1 MIEQYLL
8 YYALKCCSVQ
18 VADFADVFT
27 RRTTKEIPDA
37 LEAICGALKDK
48 KSLIE
53 IDLSHN
59 AFGSISIDPIAKLL
73 ETNRSIEI
81 MKLDNNG
88 LGPVAGTKIAK
99 ALLASAKL
107 SKAEG
112 KRSNLRTVFCGRN
125 RLQDE
130 AQEHRIKALKE
141 EGLEAK
147 LEELKLR
154 DSESEEIKLIEARL
168 ASRPCA
174 DWWAEMFEA
183 HGTLVDVRMPQ
194 NGIGMKGIT
203 ALALGLAKCP
213 ELQHLD
219 LQDNTFTAVDATTED
234 KASAKKAWEQALP
247 LWPELRVF
255 NIASCLLSIDGEV
268 PDILRILAEGSKPS
282 NPKLHTLQLQTND
295 LETDTFA
302 FLAKHISAHLSSVML
317 LELEE
322 DGLEVDDDL
331 EAIHKGLKRRGGKF
345 KLVVDDEDMFEE
357 EDEEEGEKGEKLVD
371 KDADALA
378 DLMGKVQIK

>member
-1 MIEQYLL
+1 
-8 YYALKCCSVQ
+8 
-18 VADFADVFT
+18 
-27 RRTTKEIPDA
+27 
-37 LEAICGALKDK
+37 
-48 KSLIE
+48 
-53 IDLSHN
+53 
-59 AFGSISIDPIAKLL
+59 
-73 ETNRSIEI
+73 

-99 ALLASAKL
+99 ALLASATQ

-112 KRSNLRTVFCGRN
+112 KRSNLRTVYCGRN

-130 AQEHRIKALKE
+130 AQEHRLKALKE

-154 DSESEEIKLIEARL
+154 DSESKEIKIIEKRL

-174 DWWAEMFEA
+174 DWWATMFEA

-203 ALALGLAKCP
+203 ALALGLAKCS

-219 LQDNTFTAVDATTED
+219 LQDNTFTAVDATLED
-234 KASAKKAWEQALP
+234 KASAKKVWQRALP
-247 LWPELRVF
+247 SWPELRVL

-268 PDILRILAEGSKPS
+268 PDILRVLAEESKPS

-322 DGLEVDDDL
+322 DGLEVGDDL
-331 EAIHKGLKRRGGKF
+331 EQIHNSLKQRGGKF
-345 KLVVDDEDMFEE
+345 KLVVDDEEMFEGE
-357 EDEEEGEKGEKLVD
+357 EADEKEEVGEGEGLVD
-371 KDADALA
+371 KEANALA
-378 DLMGKVQIK
+378 DLMGRVQIK

>member
-1 MIEQYLL
+1 MFGGTIISTQYTNPLPFF
-8 YYALKCCSVQ
+8 Q
-18 VADFADVFT
+18 VADFADIFT

-48 KSLIE
+48 QSLIE

-59 AFGSISIDPIAKLL
+59 AFGSISIDPIARFL
-73 ETNRSIEI
+73 EGNRSLQI

-112 KRSNLRTVFCGRN
+112 KPSNLRIVYCGRN

-130 AQEHRIKALKE
+130 AQEGRFKALKE
-141 EGLEAK
+141 EREGLEAK
-147 LEELKLR
+147 LEALKLR
-154 DSESEEIKLIEARL
+154 DTESEEIKLIEKKL

-174 DWWAEMFEA
+174 DWWADAFEA

-203 ALALGLAKCP
+203 SLALGLAKCP
-213 ELQHLD
+213 GLQYLD
-219 LQDNTFTAVDATTED
+219 LQDNAFTAVDATTEE
-234 KASAKKAWEQALP
+234 KASARNAWDLALP
-247 LWPELRVF
+247 SWPELRVL
-255 NIASCLLSIDGEV
+255 NVASCVLSSNGEV
-268 PDILRILAEGSKPS
+268 PDILHILVKGS

-295 LETDTFA
+295 LEIDTFA
-302 FLAKHISAHLSSVML
+302 FLAEHISDKLLSIML

-322 DGLEVDDDL
+322 DGLEVGEEL
-331 EAIHKGLKRRGGKF
+331 EAIRDSLKQRGGKF
-345 KLVVDDEDMFEE
+345 KLIIDDDDVFEE
-357 EDEEEGEKGEKLVD
+357 EAADEVAD
-371 KDADALA
+371 KDTDALA
-378 DLMGKVQIK
+378 ELMGKVQIK

>member
-1 MIEQYLL
+1 
-8 YYALKCCSVQ
+8 
-18 VADFADVFT
+18 
-27 RRTTKEIPDA
+27 
-37 LEAICGALKDK
+37 
-48 KSLIE
+48 
-53 IDLSHN
+53 
-59 AFGSISIDPIAKLL
+59 
-73 ETNRSIEI
+73 

-112 KRSNLRTVFCGRN
+112 KPSKLHTVYCGRN

-130 AQEHRIKALKE
+130 AQEGRLKALNE
-141 EGLEAK
+141 ERESLEAK

-154 DSESEEIKLIEARL
+154 DTESEEIKLIEKKL

-174 DWWAEMFEA
+174 EWWAEAFEA

-213 ELQHLD
+213 QLQHLD
-219 LQDNTFTAVDATTED
+219 LQDNAFTAVDATSAD
-234 KASAKKAWEQALP
+234 KASAKAAWEQALP
-247 LWPELRVF
+247 SWSELRVL
-255 NIASCLLSIDGEV
+255 NIASCVLSSNGEV
-268 PDILRILAEGSKPS
+268 PDILHVLAKGS

-295 LETDTFA
+295 LEKKTFA
-302 FLAKHISAHLSSVML
+302 FLAEQMSSNLLSIML

-322 DGLEVDDDL
+322 DDLEVGDEL
-331 EAIHKGLKRRGGKF
+331 EAIHKSLKQRGGKCT
-345 KLVVDDEDMFEE
+345 LIVDDEDVFEDKE
-357 EDEEEGEKGEKLVD
+357 EDGE
-371 KDADALA
+371 ADALA